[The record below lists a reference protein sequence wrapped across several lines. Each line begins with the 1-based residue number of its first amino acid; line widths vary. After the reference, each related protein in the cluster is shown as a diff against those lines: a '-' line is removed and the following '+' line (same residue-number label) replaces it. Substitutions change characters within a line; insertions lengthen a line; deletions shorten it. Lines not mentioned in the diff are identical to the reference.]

1 MGQTRAVVTARH
13 SHRQHPSPS
22 SAQIVRSRGGQLQ
35 GASFSSKAKA
45 KAKA

>member
-1 MGQTRAVVTARH
+1 MGHPPSVVIARH

-22 SAQIVRSRGGQLQ
+22 SAQIVRSRGGQLK